1 MTDKKPLIFT
11 VANRKGGVGKT
22 TNTVNL
28 AYLYSQMGLKTLLID
43 ADAQGSL
50 TQTLGI
56 DRSIGSSPE
65 LTINN
70 ITKVSKELREHQDEP
85 YQIDDLFG
93 NAPDSEM
100 SPSSYVGLHDLL
112 TKAFYGQPLS
122 ETDVKNAIVSPSYKL
137 EKSKAELKKEE
148 TDSNSDVSIND
159 LDAMMYNRYYFG
171 FDLIPSSEELT
182 DDELMFTLDSD
193 ESRKQIKGII
203 MTRVCQAI
211 SRYCDYD
218 IILIDTG
225 PSLGILT
232 VNAMAAAVDGIIVSV
247 SIDEQ
252 SLWSLQKFKFNIR
265 QIKQMIPGHE
275 GVLGVILAPYD
286 SRSQLTPIISEKI
299 KRVLNMYLFETK
311 IPRSNSAAK
320 AVASG
325 VLFSMIHS
333 DANHAYESLAKEIL
347 ERHEENHK
355 WEQERN
361 KLALEEVN
369 KLKQDVTYMRMR
381 DDELLDIVR
390 EKYSN
395 GELWSMPTSDYLIEE
410 VKEVSDE
417 DNRQESTE

>member
-1 MTDKKPLIFT
+1 MSDKKPLIFT
-11 VANRKGGVGKT
+11 IANRKGGVGKT

-28 AYLYSQMGLKTLLID
+28 AYLYSQMGYKTLLID

-70 ITKVSKELREHQDEP
+70 ITKVSRDLRDHQDEP
-85 YQIDDLFG
+85 YEIDDLFG
-93 NAPDSEM
+93 DAPDSEM
-100 SPSSYVGLHDLL
+100 SPSSYVGLHDLM
-112 TKAFYGQPLS
+112 TKVFYGQPLS
-122 ETDVKNAIVSPSYKL
+122 EQDVKSAIISPSYKL
-137 EKSKAELKKEE
+137 EKSKTELKKEE
-148 TDSNSDVSIND
+148 NDGNVSISD
-159 LDAMMYNRYYFG
+159 LDAIMYNRYYFG

-182 DDELMFTLDSD
+182 DDELVFTLDAE
-193 ESRKQIKGII
+193 ESRKQIKGLI
-203 MTRVCQAI
+203 MTRVVQAI

-232 VNAMAAAVDGIIVSV
+232 VNAMAAATDGIIVSV

-286 SRSQLTPIISEKI
+286 ARSQLTPIISEKI
-299 KRVLNMYLFETK
+299 KRVLNMYLFNTK

-325 VLFSMIHS
+325 VLFSMIHP
-333 DANHAYESLAKEIL
+333 DANKAYEALAQEIL
-347 ERHEENHK
+347 ERHKANHE

-361 KLALEEVN
+361 KLVLAEIE
-369 KLKQDVTYMRMR
+369 KLKHEDVSYIKMN
-381 DDELLDIVR
+381 DAELLDIVR
-390 EKYSN
+390 TKYSN
-395 GELWSMPTSDYLIEE
+395 GELWSMPTSQQEKE
-410 VKEVSDE
+410 VKDDE
-417 DNRQESTE
+417 NTRQKPTSE